1 MAGPVF
7 LHHWSVRLAALC
19 DFMKCF
25 KKKKRKN
32 LNSLCPCFQLH
43 CSAVK
48 IIKIKYCVFC
58 IGVIWGSVIF
68 SVFFFH
74 FVNFWLCTCF
84 HPWQAG
90 GRKWEKPKMIKLP
103 LCWSD
108 WCCSCPSMLLPNP
121 IAFITMK
128 NNFKKKHIS
137 CNLFGQKRLFW
148 YDLDLNEK
156 KGRFFLSDQDY
167 YYYCWGFF
175 FLCWYHRYSDK
186 ISLLMLLHTPMRS
199 CAVCFCTR

>member
-1 MAGPVF
+1 M
-7 LHHWSVRLAALC
+7 
-19 DFMKCF
+19 
-25 KKKKRKN
+25 
-32 LNSLCPCFQLH
+32 
-43 CSAVK
+43 
-48 IIKIKYCVFC
+48 FC

-68 SVFFFH
+68 SMFFFY

-90 GRKWEKPKMIKLP
+90 GRKWGKPKMIKLP
-103 LCWSD
+103 HCWSD

-128 NNFKKKHIS
+128 NNLKKKHIS

-156 KGRFFLSDQDY
+156 KGRLFLSDQDY
-167 YYYCWGFF
+167 YYYCWVFF
-175 FLCWYHRYSDK
+175 FFADIIATVRKYHFWCFSTRPCVVVLCVFVHVNR
-186 ISLLMLLHTPMRS
+186 ILMRWTERTNLVGPETETQSCHTVTI
-199 CAVCFCTR
+199 C